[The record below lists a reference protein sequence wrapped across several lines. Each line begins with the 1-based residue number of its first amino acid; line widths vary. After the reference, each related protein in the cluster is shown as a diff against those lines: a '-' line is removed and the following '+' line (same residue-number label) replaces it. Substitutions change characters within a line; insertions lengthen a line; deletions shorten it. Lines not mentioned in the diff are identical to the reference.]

1 MTLYVPV
8 RPARPAT
15 TARWHAH
22 LAALALLALATLIA
36 FRDDAA
42 DMVAIWLTS
51 STFNHC
57 ALIPPIIGW
66 LVWQRLP
73 ELRRLQPA
81 AWFPG
86 LLLVAAGGSAWL
98 LGEAGSVA
106 LARHLG
112 LVLML
117 QGLAVAILGRAVAVG
132 LAFPIFYALF
142 MVPAGEELVPPMQRL
157 TAELTM
163 ALLGMTGVTAHI
175 EGIFISTPTGYFEV
189 AEACAGVKFLI
200 AMVALGAL
208 VANLCFTSWK
218 RRATFLAASVLIP
231 VLANGVRAWGTI
243 FVAERTSLDVA
254 SSFDHVVY
262 GWFFFATVMAL
273 IFAIFWRFFDRDPGA
288 RWLGPS
294 QAAAP
299 NARRSRAGQI
309 SVAAFALI
317 LLWPAWL
324 SATAFSGGG
333 DVAAAA
339 PVVPGW
345 ERQAYKGRP
354 AWQPRFPGADSVT
367 QARYMGEVG
376 IVDVAVAAFAS
387 QSEGREIVGFG
398 QGDARGWAWSGS
410 GGEYR
415 GGRIDRLASHGIA
428 RDVATFYLVGD
439 RITGSKVE
447 AKMETIKR
455 RLLGG
460 SQHAAVLL
468 VSAPAPAEGVSPRAA
483 IDAYLDAVGS
493 PEALADRA
501 VRVRGH

>member
-8 RPARPAT
+8 RPARPAM
-15 TARWHAH
+15 TARWHTH
-22 LAALALLALATLIA
+22 LGALALLAAATLIA
-36 FRDDAA
+36 FHGDAA
-42 DMVAIWLTS
+42 DMVSIWLTS

-73 ELRRLQPA
+73 ELKRLQPA

-86 LLLVAAGGSAWL
+86 LLLVAAGGGAWL

-112 LVLML
+112 LVVML
-117 QGLAVAILGRAVAVG
+117 QGLVVAILGPAVAAG
-132 LAFPIFYALF
+132 LTFPIFYAVF

-163 ALLGMTGVTAHI
+163 ALLGVTGVTAHI
-175 EGIFISTPTGYFEV
+175 EGIFISTATGYFEV

-208 VANLCFTSWK
+208 VANLCFTSW
-218 RRATFLAASVLIP
+218 RRRVAFLAASVVIP

-262 GWFFFATVMAL
+262 GWFFFAAVMAL
-273 IFAIFWRFFDRDPGA
+273 IFVIFWRFFDRDPSA
-288 RWLGPS
+288 RWLAPGETTALARPS
-294 QAAAP
+294 RAVPVSAAAF
-299 NARRSRAGQI
+299 
-309 SVAAFALI
+309 VLI

-324 SATAFSGGG
+324 SATALSGGSE
-333 DVAAAA
+333 VAALA

-345 ERQAYKGRP
+345 EQKTAGAQS
-354 AWQPRFPGADSVT
+354 AWQPRFVGADSLAR
-367 QARYMGEVG
+367 ARYWGTAGV
-376 IVDVAVAAFAS
+376 VDVAVAAFAS
-387 QSEGREIVGFG
+387 QAEGREIVGFG

-410 GGEYR
+410 GGQYR
-415 GGRIDRLASHGIA
+415 GGRIDKLASHGIA
-428 RDVATFYLVGD
+428 REVATFYLVGD

-447 AKMETIKR
+447 AKIETVKR

-460 SQHAAVLL
+460 SQHATVVL
-468 VSAPAPAEGVSPRAA
+468 VSAAAPAEGVSPRGA
-483 IDAYLDAVGS
+483 IDAYLDAAGS
-493 PEALADRA
+493 PEALAVEA